1 MVNILLCGCNGR
13 MGRFITDIAATR
25 TDCRIAAGVDVT
37 ENTAASFPIFCAPQ
51 DCTEAVD
58 VIIDFSHP
66 SSLNAL
72 LDYAVDKKIPAVIC
86 TTGLSDN
93 MISRIKIA
101 SQTVP
106 MFFSGNMSLGINLLM
121 ELAKKAAQVLGDSF
135 DVEIVEK
142 HHNQKLDAPSGTA
155 LMLADAVKDGLLYEP
170 TYIYDRHSVRQKRDP
185 KEIGISSL
193 RGGNIVGEHEV
204 MFAGRDEIITLS
216 HSARSREV
224 FAVGALNAATFL
236 FDKSAGM
243 YSMTD
248 LVK

>member
-13 MGRFITDIAATR
+13 MGRFIADIATTR

-37 ENTAASFPIFCAPQ
+37 ENAAASFPVFRTPQ
-51 DCTEAVD
+51 DCTETVD

-72 LDYAVDKKIPAVIC
+72 LDYAVAKKIPAVIC
-86 TTGLSDN
+86 TTGLSDD
-93 MISRIKIA
+93 MITRIQTA

-106 MFFSGNMSLGINLLM
+106 MFFSGNMSLGINLLI

-155 LMLADAVKDGLLYEP
+155 LMLADAVKDGLSYDPVYVYE
-170 TYIYDRHSVRQKRDP
+170 RHSVRQKRDP

-236 FDKSAGM
+236 FGKGAGM
-243 YSMTD
+243 YSMAD